1 MTGYENIRRMC
12 FPLVT
17 PVLPSVF
24 DDSLSYYECLT
35 HVVSVLNKTIDAV
48 NFIGNNTEQ
57 LFNQWLMSTKT
68 KCYKLHHITKKV
80 KLYSSMQRDNI
91 GGKQ

>member
-1 MTGYENIRRMC
+1 MTGYENIKRMS

-35 HVVSVLNKTIDAV
+35 HVVGVLNKTIDAV

-57 LFNQWLMSTKT
+57 LFNQWINEHKNEVMLNASYNEESKTLFVYTKE
-68 KCYKLHHITKKV
+68 
-80 KLYSSMQRDNI
+80 
-91 GGKQ
+91 

>member
-35 HVVSVLNKTIDAV
+35 HVVGVLNKTIDAV
-48 NFIGNNTEQ
+48 NFLGNNTEQ
-57 LFNQWLMSTKT
+57 LFNQWINEHKDEVLLNASYNEESKT
-68 KCYKLHHITKKV
+68 LFVYAK
-80 KLYSSMQRDNI
+80 
-91 GGKQ
+91 G

>member
-1 MTGYENIRRMC
+1 MTGYDNIRHMC

-24 DDSLSYYECLT
+24 DESLSYYECLT
-35 HVVSVLNKTIDAV
+35 HVVGVLNKTIDAV

-57 LFNQWLMSTKT
+57 LFIQWINEHKDEVLLNASYNEESKT
-68 KCYKLHHITKKV
+68 LFVYAKE
-80 KLYSSMQRDNI
+80 
-91 GGKQ
+91 

>member
-1 MTGYENIRRMC
+1 MTGYENITHMC

-24 DDSLSYYECLT
+24 DESLSYYECLT
-35 HVVSVLNKTIDAV
+35 HVVGVLNKTIDAV

-57 LFNQWLMSTKT
+57 LFNQWINEHKDEVLLKASYNEESKT
-68 KCYKLHHITKKV
+68 LFVYA
-80 KLYSSMQRDNI
+80 NE
-91 GGKQ
+91 